1 MEADD
6 HRFPAV
12 SIGGTDDFSDV
23 RYRGSCHFGRQSVIV
38 NENSSHSNG
47 VHTFIH
53 IEPLMKSAPNQIDQ
67 LFEEHRALMRHYGRA
82 QVRCSDLMREQAAEL
97 MELRSQAVRL
107 RAAVIVRETALAWE
121 REDRLALRMLIPGLP
136 RRLVL
141 ARRVDQLLERVH
153 ELMRERLHWQWGRPT
168 DHASP
173 STKLGT
179 ESSDLVEATMMP
191 TKEFEPVEDTAG
203 FETSLAAADLVICQ
217 TGCLSHDA
225 YWRVQDHCKRTG
237 KACVVVAQPDAV
249 RIVRIHQARSP
260 EDAEKHLHPQ

>member
-1 MEADD
+1 
-6 HRFPAV
+6 
-12 SIGGTDDFSDV
+12 
-23 RYRGSCHFGRQSVIV
+23 
-38 NENSSHSNG
+38 
-47 VHTFIH
+47 
-53 IEPLMKSAPNQIDQ
+53 MKSAPNQIDQ
-67 LFEEHRALMRHYGRA
+67 LFEEHRAFMRHYGRA

-97 MELRSQAVRL
+97 VKLRSQAVRL

-121 REDRLALRMLIPGLP
+121 REDRLALRMQIPGLP

-249 RIVRIHQARSP
+249 RIVRIHQAGSP

>member
-1 MEADD
+1 
-6 HRFPAV
+6 
-12 SIGGTDDFSDV
+12 
-23 RYRGSCHFGRQSVIV
+23 
-38 NENSSHSNG
+38 
-47 VHTFIH
+47 
-53 IEPLMKSAPNQIDQ
+53 MKSEPNQIDQ
-67 LFEEHRALMRHYGRA
+67 LLDEHRALMRHYGRA

-97 MELRSQAVRL
+97 VELRSQAVRL

-191 TKEFEPVEDTAG
+191 TREFEPVEDTAG
-203 FETSLAAADLVICQ
+203 FEISLAAADLVICQ